1 MSTIVL
7 KTSKNP
13 RLPTAPAEYNKIF
26 MDQLEQILTLYFNQV
41 DNAISN
47 IITGSV
53 ISFQTSLSGLSPST
67 PSAGIVILSGTL
79 NPASGGT
86 GATTLTGYVY
96 GNGTG
101 AMTASSTIP
110 TTSLSGTITNAQ
122 LANSSITINGNSV
135 SLGGSTTVSANT
147 SNPLTISTGLS
158 GTSFNGSAPVTIAI
172 SNTTVTAGS
181 YGSAS
186 NTLSATVN
194 AQGQLTALSAAPIAI
209 ANTQVSGLGTMSTQ
223 NIGITATIT
232 TAKLT
237 TLGSN
242 GSMTF
247 TNGILTAQTQAT

>member
-1 MSTIVL
+1 MSTVVL

-13 RLPTAPAEYNKIF
+13 RLPTAPVEYNKIF

-101 AMTASSTIP
+101 AMTASPTIP
-110 TTSLSGTITNAQ
+110 NSG
-122 LANSSITINGNSV
+122 LANSTITINGNSV
-135 SLGGSTTVSANT
+135 SLGGSTTVT
-147 SNPLTISTGLS
+147 SNTTNALTIGTGLS
-158 GTSFNGSAPVTIAI
+158 GTSFNGSVPVTVAI
-172 SNTTVTAGS
+172 SNTTVSAGS

-186 NTLSATVN
+186 KALSATVN
-194 AQGQLTALSAAPIAI
+194 AQGQLTALSETPIAI
-209 ANTQVSGLGTMSTQ
+209 TNTQVSGLGTMSTQ
-223 NIGITATIT
+223 NVGINATIT

-237 TLGSN
+237 TGGTN